1 MTPDRLTSVRSGS
14 RGGWVQSL
22 IALADGPAVGEL
34 RANLGQ
40 PARSRQ
46 GSGADV
52 VEPGHMGVGGH
63 GTLAIEIATM
73 AFPAQAFTQLS
84 DYNAY
89 AAYVHMM
96 VTNE

>member
-1 MTPDRLTSVRSGS
+1 
-14 RGGWVQSL
+14 
-22 IALADGPAVGEL
+22 
-34 RANLGQ
+34 
-40 PARSRQ
+40 
-46 GSGADV
+46 
-52 VEPGHMGVGGH
+52 MGVGGH